1 MVESGSADRV
11 HKLDILQKK
20 AIRRIEYC
28 VDLVPENREKLDV
41 LLGKYKIES
50 LSLRRK
56 RNLLKIMYSRSSCSQ
71 NLKIDT
77 VKINL

>member
-20 AIRRIEYC
+20 AVRRIKYC
-28 VDLVPENREKLDV
+28 VVPENREKLDV

-56 RNLLKIMYSRSSCSQ
+56 RNLLKIMYSHTSCSQ